1 MMLSQTVA
9 ADDLKNGK
17 APRLDQFLVQKAARE
32 DPCLQSPQLNK
43 DTAGIADSSLAE
55 EENLKAEGTVP
66 CANSSGLSRESIKRA
81 IAEGFC
87 RINGNVVTQPSL
99 RLKLNDL
106 VEFTAP
112 ASEENAVPEE
122 GDIEVLWEDRDLLV
136 LSKPAGIVVH
146 PCPSCPSGTLIQ
158 RILFHYPDIAS
169 MGGLRPGIVHR
180 LDKETSGLIIVARNE
195 KTRLALSDA
204 FAAREV
210 HKEYLAIVF
219 GRPDR
224 EGSIDKSIGRNPDI
238 KTRMACVPVSQGG
251 REAKSDYT
259 VLWSAEDDAASL
271 VKVRIHSGRTHQIR
285 VHMTS
290 LGHPL
295 LGDATYA
302 EGQFSK
308 AKDMAQRVML
318 HAFHLTFA
326 HPANGRQ
333 MEFFLPPP
341 KDMEECLLNLS
352 CKTQCIVVTGSPG
365 SGKSSLLRLFA
376 DSGISTISADALVSG
391 YYAKGGPVASF
402 LQTRFGDD
410 ALAQDGSVDRAWLM
424 QLFTEEP
431 GIRRETEAYVHALV
445 LRDIENF
452 FKACT
457 EKGERRAVAE
467 IPLYFECAFHKKLSS
482 WKPLCIGVRAGIAQ
496 RTERLS
502 KNRGWTREKCASIES
517 WQFEEEKKLS
527 LCQLAID
534 NSGREEDLK
543 LAFSS
548 QLVPALDDVITKKE
562 ALLRK
567 FLASVWGTRRTPGK

>member
-1 MMLSQTVA
+1 MLSQTVA

-17 APRLDQFLVQKAARE
+17 GPRLDQFLVRLAAGDASPCSGENASE
-32 DPCLQSPQLNK
+32 DTGEDEGEGCPAKPS
-43 DTAGIADSSLAE
+43 GI
-55 EENLKAEGTVP
+55 
-66 CANSSGLSRESIKRA
+66 SRESIKRG
-81 IAEGFC
+81 IAEGLC
-87 RINGNVVTQPSL
+87 RVNGTVASQPSL
-99 RLKLNDL
+99 RLKLNDT
-106 VEFTAP
+106 VEFAVP
-112 ASEENAVPEE
+112 EAEENAVPEE
-122 GDIEVLWEDRDLLV
+122 GDIEVLWEDKDLLV

-158 RILFHYPDIAS
+158 RVLFHYPDIAS
-169 MGGLRPGIVHR
+169 MGGLRPGVVHR

-204 FAAREV
+204 FAEREI
-210 HKEYLAIVF
+210 HKEYLAIVR
-219 GRPDR
+219 GRPEQ
-224 EGSIDKSIGRNPDI
+224 EGSIDKSIGRHPEI

-251 REAKSDYT
+251 REARTDYT
-259 VLWSAEDDAASL
+259 TLWTAEDNAASL
-271 VKVRIHSGRTHQIR
+271 VRVRIHSGRTHQIR

-302 EGQFSK
+302 EGPFFK
-308 AKDMAQRVML
+308 ARDMAPRVML
-318 HAFHLTFA
+318 HAWHLTFA
-326 HPANGRQ
+326 HPASGRE

-341 KDMEECLLNLS
+341 SDMEECLLHLAT
-352 CKTQCIVVTGSPG
+352 KTQCVVVTGSPG

-376 DSGISTISADALVSG
+376 DAGISTISADELVSG
-391 YYAKGGPVASF
+391 YYAKNGPVASF
-402 LQTRFGDD
+402 LHTRFGDD
-410 ALAQDGSVDRAWLM
+410 ALDKDGSVDRTWLM

-445 LRDIENF
+445 LRDTEDF

-457 EKGERRAVAE
+457 ERGERRAVAE

-482 WKPLCIGVRAGIAQ
+482 WKPLCIGVRAGIAK

-502 KNRGWTREKCASIES
+502 QNRGWSREKCASIES

-548 QLVPALDDVITKKE
+548 QLVPALDDVIAKKE
-562 ALLRK
+562 AGLRK